1 MNSDLIR
8 GLRSFTGRP
17 PRARRGKKTREAV
30 VALLSLPMLLVL
42 ILASLSGC
50 GGGEREVNR
59 SEAISQAAIAF
70 LDALGNQ
77 DAGNLRPM
85 FTQGYLEENEVPDP
99 IGSDHL
105 AAALG
110 YVLSYRFSP
119 DQDLVLEGD
128 RAVMRLELEVT
139 GRGTRE
145 ETLVLSRE
153 DGEWKVSSFTA
164 LDWSKKPA
172 GKPEARTEVEQALRD
187 FLIACVDGRTD
198 YVFEHLSDDYRQKHR
213 LEKPWTSAE
222 FSGVFGTARSY
233 DFDSGKIKVENDAA
247 EVDVTIEFGTRGN
260 LESETSRVRLVKKGT
275 GWLVDVFPFFIY

>member
-1 MNSDLIR
+1 M
-8 GLRSFTGRP
+8 
-17 PRARRGKKTREAV
+17 
-30 VALLSLPMLLVL
+30 LLSLAMLLAL
-42 ILASLSGC
+42 TLPSLSGC
-50 GGGEREVNR
+50 GGEEQEASQ
-59 SEAISQAAIAF
+59 SEAASKAAIAF

-77 DAGNLRPM
+77 DVGNLRSM
-85 FTQGYLEENEVPDP
+85 FTRGYLEENDVPDP
-99 IGSDHL
+99 IGVDHL
-105 AAALG
+105 TAALG

-128 RAVMRLELEVT
+128 RSVVHMELEVT

-198 YVFEHLSDDYRQKHR
+198 YIFEHLSDDYRQKHR
-213 LEKPWTSAE
+213 LEKPWTSTE

-233 DFDSGKIKVENDAA
+233 DFDPGEIKVENDAA

-260 LESETSRVRLVKKGT
+260 LESETSRVRLVKKGKT
-275 GWLVDVFPFFIY
+275 WLVDVFPFFIY